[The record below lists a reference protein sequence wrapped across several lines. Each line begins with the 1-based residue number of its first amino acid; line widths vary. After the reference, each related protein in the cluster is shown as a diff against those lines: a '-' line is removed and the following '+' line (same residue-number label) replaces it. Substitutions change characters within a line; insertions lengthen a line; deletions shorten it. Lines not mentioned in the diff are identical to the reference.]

1 MCRSVDDPFAISAID
16 YFYEVVFNRVVTH
29 IPIRRLR
36 TRWLRLAGATL
47 APDVVIFCG
56 VQVIEPRGLTI
67 GCRGLIGWRVFLDGR
82 GGITMGDY
90 VNVASDSHIL
100 TADHD
105 VRSRYFQ
112 ERREPVRLGDFTS
125 LGTRTMVLKGVT
137 VGHGGVAA
145 AGAVVNRDVPPFT
158 IVGGVPA
165 KAIGKRATGL
175 AYTLEPPL
183 PLS

>member
-1 MCRSVDDPFAISAID
+1 MSVDDPFAISGID

-36 TRWLRLAGATL
+36 ARWLRLAGATL

-56 VQVIEPRGLTI
+56 AQVFKPRGLTI
-67 GCRGLIGWRVFLDGR
+67 GRRGTIAWRVFLDAR
-82 GGITMGDY
+82 GGITMGDD

-112 ERREPVRLGDFTS
+112 ARAEPVRLGDFTS

-137 VGHGGVAA
+137 VGRGGIAA

-158 IVGGVPA
+158 IVGGIPA
-165 KAIGKRATGL
+165 RAIGKRATDL
-175 AYTLEPPL
+175 AYNLEPPL